1 MIRRPPRS
9 TRTDTLFPYT
19 TLVRS
24 AQFVLSQ
31 TGGKGRLEVGSLTLR
46 SDSGAK
52 ADLASGSRLG
62 FSWPGGSL
70 TLNGSMRL
78 EGGGLP
84 EAAIRLKR
92 RPADGAVSG
101 QIFLKDYIAGNA
113 RLGLEPARFVA
124 TGGGERT
131 GEVYG
136 KIV

>member
-1 MIRRPPRS
+1 MRISDWSSDVCSSDLASAGTPLEPLAAKLAAAVEKAGREN
-9 TRTDTLFPYT
+9 DAD
-19 TLVRS
+19 

-78 EGGGLP
+78 AGDRKST
-84 EAAIRLKR
+84 RLN
-92 RPADGAVSG
+92 SSH
-101 QIFLKDYIAGNA
+101 
-113 RLGLEPARFVA
+113 
-124 TGGGERT
+124 
-131 GEVYG
+131 
-136 KIV
+136 

>member
-1 MIRRPPRS
+1 MAEL
-9 TRTDTLFPYT
+9 RTASAGTPLEPLAAKLAAAVEKAGRENDAD
-19 TLVRS
+19 

-78 EGGGLP
+78 AGGGLP

-92 RPADGAVSG
+92 RPADGAVRSEEHTSEL
-101 QIFLKDYIAGNA
+101 QSLMRISYAVFCLK
-113 RLGLEPARFVA
+113 
-124 TGGGERT
+124 
-131 GEVYG
+131 
-136 KIV
+136 KKK